1 MATNTNKK
9 KCKYCGDEFLKKS
22 PLQYLCGMDCERE
35 YKYLNAPDKK
45 HIKTKVIYRKQ
56 TKIKNYSNNNKI
68 TQSSGT
74 KLTSAALSKL
84 ITKAKESK
92 IQMMIDNYGYVF
104 CEDCNEFGKPKNINE
119 MDLKVID
126 CSHNVSVKEAKEKGI
141 SELSHDVDNIRMR
154 CRYHHRIH
162 DKTL

>member
-1 MATNTNKK
+1 MATNTNKR
-9 KCKYCGDEFLKKS
+9 KCKHCGKEFIKKQT
-22 PLQYLCGMDCERE
+22 LQYLCSSECERE
-35 YKYLNAPDKK
+35 YKHLSAPAKK
-45 HIKTKVIYRKQ
+45 HIKPNGITQKQ
-56 TKIKNYSNNNKI
+56 TKIKKYSNNNKI

-74 KLTSAALSKL
+74 KLTSSALAKL

-92 IQMMIDNYGYVF
+92 IQMMIDNYGFVF

-119 MDLKVID
+119 MDLKIID